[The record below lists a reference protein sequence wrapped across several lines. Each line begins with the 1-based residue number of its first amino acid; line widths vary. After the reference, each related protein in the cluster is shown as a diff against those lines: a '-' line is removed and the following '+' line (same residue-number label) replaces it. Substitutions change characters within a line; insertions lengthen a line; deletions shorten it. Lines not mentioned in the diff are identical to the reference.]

1 MENKRYHIVIG
12 SIVFAIATWISV
24 NLRNEYTVVKRV
36 PTVVENIRAGKALK
50 FPVPKTITVHLRGT
64 GWAVAGLYF
73 APELK
78 YSIDGSTLGSET
90 FAVTARDLLEHL
102 KLPASLQVVE
112 VTPDTL
118 LLALDEYKEK
128 KVPVY
133 PHVAADFRDGYGQVG
148 ALRVSPDSVLIGGTK
163 RVIDSIKEWP
173 TEFKKFE
180 ALRSPIDLDLSLEEP
195 SNYSIALSR
204 TEVRLQINVQPFAEK
219 TFPGIRLTAQGVP
232 MGREVIFIPSRIDLI
247 VRGGI
252 EQLARVTGSDFQAS
266 VEFRDLMEDSAGTVA
281 PTIGGPP
288 DVRIISRKPDRFQF
302 IIRKRL

>member
-1 MENKRYHIVIG
+1 MENKRYHIIIG

-36 PTVVENIRAGKALK
+36 PTRVENIRPGKALK
-50 FPVPKTITVHLRGT
+50 YPVPKTITVHLRGT

-73 APELK
+73 APDLQ
-78 YSIDGSTLGSET
+78 YTIDGSSLGSEV
-90 FAVTARDLLEHL
+90 FPVTARDFLEHL
-102 KLPASLQVVE
+102 KLPATLQVVE
-112 VTPDTL
+112 VKPDTI

-148 ALRVSPDSVLIGGTK
+148 PLSVTPESVAIGGTK
-163 RVIDSIKEWP
+163 RIVDSIKEWP
-173 TEFKKFE
+173 TEFKRFE
-180 ALRSPIDLDLSLEEP
+180 ALRSPIDIDLALEEP
-195 SNYSIALSR
+195 SNYSVELSR
-204 TEVRLQINVQPFAEK
+204 HDVRLQINVQPFAEK
-219 TFPGIRLTAQGVP
+219 TFPGIRITAQGVP

-252 EQLARVTGSDFQAS
+252 EQLSRVSGNDFQAS
-266 VEFRDLMEDSAGTVA
+266 VEFRDLMEDSAGTVV
-281 PTIGGPP
+281 PSIGSPP
-288 DVRIISRKPDRFQF
+288 DVRVISRKPERFQF